1 MSTRLLDIDKIL
13 RKLDNNVMNLFKKL
27 KNLFISFE
35 DTISKEH
42 SCICCSKEILD
53 GSFYQICQKCLNN
66 IDIIGSRVCAKCG
79 ERLFDDILLCD
90 ICKDVDYNF
99 NSSRSVCYYNEES
112 SNIVKALK
120 YGGRKYYAKHIAK
133 MMTEDKT
140 IFEQVDII
148 TFVPMLNKKQKVRGY
163 NQAEE
168 IAREISKIVDLPVID
183 CLEKISE
190 NKNQAKLNKEERL
203 KNLSGIIC
211 LCENVKDDLKGKY
224 VLIIDDVFTTGATL
238 SECAKILKASK
249 PKQINALTFAKTK
262 LNSIN

>member
-1 MSTRLLDIDKIL
+1 
-13 RKLDNNVMNLFKKL
+13 MNLFKKL

-53 GSFYQICQKCLNN
+53 GSFYQLCQKCLNN

-140 IFEQVDII
+140 IFEKVDII

-168 IAREISKIVDLPVID
+168 IAREISNIVEIEMVCTLSKSDD
-183 CLEKISE
+183 TKH
-190 NKNQAKLNKEERL
+190 QAGLSQKERL
-203 KNLSGIIC
+203 ENL
-211 LCENVKDDLKGKY
+211 KDSFLLINDAKDKIKGKV
-224 VLIIDDVFTTGATL
+224 VLIVDDVFTTGTTL
-238 SECAKILKASK
+238 SECAKALKKAK
-249 PKQINALTFAKTK
+249 PAKVKTITFAKTK
-262 LNSIN
+262 FEH